1 MPRHTPLGYTSHIG
15 RAMLTVTRHK
25 ALLVLG
31 IALLAVVTGCGGS
44 NEVEIEARARVMA
57 KAMVE
62 ATVQAA

>member
-1 MPRHTPLGYTSHIG
+1 
-15 RAMLTVTRHK
+15 MLTAIRHK
-25 ALLVLG
+25 ALLILG
-31 IALLAVVTGCGGS
+31 CLLLAVVLGACGGS

>member
-1 MPRHTPLGYTSHIG
+1 MRGKIK
-15 RAMLTVTRHK
+15 LTAILVSVLTLF
-25 ALLVLG
+25 AL
-31 IALLAVVTGCGGS
+31 VVACGGS

>member
-1 MPRHTPLGYTSHIG
+1 
-15 RAMLTVTRHK
+15 MLTVIRHK

-44 NEVEIEARARVMA
+44 NEVEIEARA

>member
-1 MPRHTPLGYTSHIG
+1 
-15 RAMLTVTRHK
+15 MLAAIRHK
-25 ALLVLG
+25 ALLALG
-31 IALLAVVTGCGGS
+31 IALLAVVVGCGGS